1 MIVAQIE
8 RGLVTVNRTDAPDYE
23 RLFRDHSGGL
33 FRALYVF
40 TGGRRDIAEDATA
53 EAFAR
58 AMAQGQRVRDPVA
71 WIYRA
76 AFRLAVDEHRHERRS
91 AAAVEIAVEP
101 PELHDLMGAL
111 RRLSPNQRAVVV
123 LHHLEGFTLEE
134 TATRMGIAGSTARVH
149 LHRAR
154 TKLRRLLGDEE
165 PLS

>member
-8 RGLVTVNRTDAPDYE
+8 RGLLTVDRTDAPDYE
-23 RLFRDHSGGL
+23 RLFREESGGL
-33 FRALYVF
+33 FRALFVF

-58 AMAQGQRVRDPVA
+58 AMTQERLRDPVA
-71 WIYRA
+71 WIYRT
-76 AFRLAVDEHRHERRS
+76 AFRLAVDAHRHEHRF
-91 AAAVEIAVEP
+91 AAAVETTVEP

-111 RRLSPNQRAVVV
+111 RHLSPNQRAVVL

-134 TATRMGIAGSTARVH
+134 TATRMGIAASTARVH

-165 PLS
+165 PSA